1 MSSAAKRKP
10 ASVKIRMTSDRLV
23 FMSIAYTVVI
33 LCAVVCVVPFV
44 MIVTGSFT
52 AEEAIYR
59 DGFRL
64 IPTEW
69 SLASYK
75 LLLQGGASLAKA
87 YQVTVILTAVGA
99 SLSLLLSSMTAYV
112 LYRRDFPWRN
122 ALSFYFYFTT
132 LFSGGLVP
140 WYILV
145 AKYMGMRNNPAVMLI
160 VGMMSVFNILIMRNF
175 LKSIPDS
182 IVESA
187 KIDGANDM
195 MIYLK
200 IMLPLSGPSLATVG
214 LFIALGYWNE
224 WYTAMLFITQPEYFP
239 LQYYLYRTLNSMNF
253 AAQAAAEAG
262 VAIPIMPTQ
271 SFKLVMTVAAT
282 GPIIFLYPF
291 VQRYFIKGITI
302 GAVKG

>member
-1 MSSAAKRKP
+1 M
-10 ASVKIRMTSDRLV
+10 KIRTTGDRAA
-23 FMSIAYTVVI
+23 FMAISYTVVTLLAI
-33 LCAVVCVVPFV
+33 ICLVPFL

-64 IPTEW
+64 IPKEW
-69 SLASYK
+69 SLESYR
-75 LLLQGGASLAKA
+75 LLLEGGVSLARA
-87 YQVTVILTAVGA
+87 YQVTAVLTVVGTA
-99 SLSLLLSSMTAYV
+99 LSLLISSMTAYV

-122 ALSFYFYFTT
+122 KLSFFFYFTT

-140 WYILV
+140 WYILI
-145 AKYMGMRNNPAVMLI
+145 AKYLNLRNNPLSMLI
-160 VGMMSVFNILIMRNF
+160 PGLVSVFNILIMRNF

-182 IVESA
+182 LVESA
-187 KIDGANDM
+187 KIDGANDFI
-195 MIYLK
+195 IYLR
-200 IMLPLSGPSLATVG
+200 IILPLSGPSLATVG
-214 LFIALGYWNE
+214 LFIALNYWNE
-224 WYTAMLFITQPEYFP
+224 WYNAMLFMTKADYFP

-262 VAIPIMPTQ
+262 VEVPIMPTQ

-291 VQRYFIKGITI
+291 VQCYFIKGITV

>member
-1 MSSAAKRKP
+1 M
-10 ASVKIRMTSDRLV
+10 KIRTTGDRAA
-23 FMSIAYTVVI
+23 FMAISYTVVTLLAI
-33 LCAVVCVVPFV
+33 ICLVPFL

-52 AEEAIYR
+52 SEEAIYR

-64 IPTEW
+64 IPKEW
-69 SLASYK
+69 SLESYR
-75 LLLQGGASLAKA
+75 LLLEGGVSLARA
-87 YQVTVILTAVGA
+87 YQVTAVLTVVGTA
-99 SLSLLLSSMTAYV
+99 LSLLISSMTAYV

-122 ALSFYFYFTT
+122 KLSFFFYFTT

-140 WYILV
+140 WYILI
-145 AKYMGMRNNPAVMLI
+145 AKYLNLRNNPLSMLI
-160 VGMMSVFNILIMRNF
+160 PGLVSVFNILIMRNF

-182 IVESA
+182 LVESA
-187 KIDGANDM
+187 KIDGANDFI
-195 MIYLK
+195 IYLR
-200 IMLPLSGPSLATVG
+200 IILPLSGPSLATVG
-214 LFIALGYWNE
+214 LFIALNYWNE
-224 WYTAMLFITQPEYFP
+224 WYNAMLFMTKADYFP

-262 VAIPIMPTQ
+262 VEVPIMPTQ

-291 VQRYFIKGITI
+291 VQRYFIKGITV